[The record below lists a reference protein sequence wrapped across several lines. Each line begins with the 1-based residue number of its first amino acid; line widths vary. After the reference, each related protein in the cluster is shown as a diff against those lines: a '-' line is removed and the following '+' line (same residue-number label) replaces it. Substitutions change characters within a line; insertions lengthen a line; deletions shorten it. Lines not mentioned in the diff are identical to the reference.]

1 MPSLPVHQSKSKPRP
16 VKLVADAELTSRPKY
31 VSIPEFGVV
40 VLESRHAAN
49 WSGPAW
55 FNEDFNKFLFV
66 ISGAVQL
73 RTPEKTWNLHRDSLV
88 HVTAHTKHSN
98 ADISAEPVV
107 IYVIHYREQILPAA
121 LAIALRRQAITQ
133 WNLTAA
139 LANVARSVRQD
150 LQQMLYEQVI
160 RREGWQALLISLLLQ
175 IGVRVL
181 RVSERQG
188 AKTDVESIDAV
199 TSLRRVA
206 NYVAG
211 LETSFYRQ
219 QSLDEAAAQAGLSRR
234 RFTELFRR
242 LTGKSWRQHLLA
254 LRLKHGARLLVET
267 GKSVTEIMFECGF
280 DDLSHFHHNFKS
292 SFGCSPKI
300 YRARHAT
307 PCGG

>member
-1 MPSLPVHQSKSKPRP
+1 MHSLPVHQNKSKPRP
-16 VKLVADAELTSRPKY
+16 FKLEADAELTSRPKY

-49 WSGPAW
+49 WSGPAC

-66 ISGAVQL
+66 VSGAVQL
-73 RTPEKTWNLHRDSLV
+73 CTPEKTWNLRKDSLV
-88 HVTAHTKHSN
+88 HVTAHTKHTN
-98 ADISAEPVV
+98 KDISAEPVV
-107 IYVIHYREQILPAA
+107 VYVIHYRGEILPAA
-121 LAIALRRQAITQ
+121 LSTTLSRHAITQ
-133 WNLTAA
+133 WNLIDSRS
-139 LANVARSVRQD
+139 NVARSVRQD

-181 RVSERQG
+181 RVSERQ
-188 AKTDVESIDAV
+188 AANTDEESVAV
-199 TSLRRVA
+199 ATSLRRVA

-219 QSLDEAAAQAGLSRR
+219 QSLDEAAAKAGLSRR

-292 SFGCSPKI
+292 TFGCSPKI
-300 YRARHAT
+300 YRAKHAA
-307 PCGG
+307 PRGG